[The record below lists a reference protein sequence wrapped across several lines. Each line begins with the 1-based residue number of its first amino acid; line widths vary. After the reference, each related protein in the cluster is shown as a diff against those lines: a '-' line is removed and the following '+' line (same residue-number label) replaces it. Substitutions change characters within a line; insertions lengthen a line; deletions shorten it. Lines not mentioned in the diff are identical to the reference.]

1 MMASTERLLS
11 GVCWSGH
18 NIWYTES
25 LIAGKVAGARG
36 GRGGCSLAPESER
49 PPVTTVRA
57 QLVGVHCLQSL
68 GPGTEPST
76 AEDDSWQLSWPAT
89 SCHPSVSIIHTCI
102 STRRRPQSPHMGGEK
117 KYLQKISEENSVLF
131 ARMVG
136 AITTWI
142 NPQDETLTACLAAL
156 SARLQGDPGPRWC
169 LQPSKESG
177 LETLIMQQVTG
188 PEQSHHNMSQGINN
202 MLEKFPT
209 CLHI

>member
-1 MMASTERLLS
+1 MMASTERLVS

-57 QLVGVHCLQSL
+57 QLVGVHCLQRL

-102 STRRRPQSPHMGGEK
+102 SRFLHGGGPSPRIWVERISTKDIRGKVCFIRSDGWCHNNLDKSSRRDTHCMPCCIIRQAAGRSGAEMVSAAVKRVWLRNVNNAAGDW
-117 KYLQKISEENSVLF
+117 
-131 ARMVG
+131 AR
-136 AITTWI
+136 A
-142 NPQDETLTACLAAL
+142 
-156 SARLQGDPGPRWC
+156 
-169 LQPSKESG
+169 ES
-177 LETLIMQQVTG
+177 
-188 PEQSHHNMSQGINN
+188 S
-202 MLEKFPT
+202 
-209 CLHI
+209 